1 MLLEKLANHHRQPK
15 NIDRID
21 KAEWDLASS
30 YAAVRDMDMR
40 RTIAL
45 ITAPTLVIAGRYDTV
60 TLPSHSELI
69 AATAQGAKLVIL
81 PVVHL
86 SNLEAPNVFIN
97 AAPEFL
103 R

>member
-1 MLLEKLANHHRQPK
+1 MFLRNWFPPALLETNSPIIAGIRAVLLATDPK
-15 NIDRID
+15 GF
-21 KAEWDLASS
+21 AGS

-45 ITAPTLVIAGRYDTV
+45 ISNPTLVIAGQYDTV

-69 AATAQGAKLVIL
+69 AATVPGAKLVVL

-86 SNLEAPNVFIN
+86 SNLESP
-97 AAPEFL
+97 
-103 R
+103 